1 MNVTLLT
8 GVFGHQIEDIKDSP
22 LNFLNM
28 AMFNVASSLKTK
40 NRDYEV
46 HFKLA
51 QLLEEKYYFEA
62 FYGMLEKSVRDFD
75 PLLTSA
81 KY

>member
-1 MNVTLLT
+1 
-8 GVFGHQIEDIKDSP
+8 
-22 LNFLNM
+22 M

-51 QLLEEKYYFEA
+51 ELLEEKYYFEA
-62 FYGMLEKSVRDFD
+62 IYGMLEKSVRDFD